1 MFEQY
6 HAEEYERRSK
16 VRKASLVDDMEQAA
30 LLLAIFAVYFLGCSI
45 AYPF

>member
-6 HAEEYERRSK
+6 HAEEYERKSE
-16 VRKASLVDDMEQAA
+16 VRKARLLDDMEQAA
-30 LLLAIFAVYFLGCSI
+30 LLLAIFAVYVLGCSI